1 MRVRPSFRL
10 DRDPRRHERQETAVP
25 DVIKLLEQ
33 DHREVEDLFSK
44 AESTSGAARQQV
56 VTKIASELTLH
67 TEVEERF
74 VYPAMRDAGL
84 ADLVNEAEQ
93 EHAKVKELVAQLETI
108 DATTD
113 DVESLLAELKAD
125 VQHHVQEEETEAF
138 PKFRESVDQSELQ
151 SLATRVQEAKQ
162 QADA

>member
-1 MRVRPSFRL
+1 M
-10 DRDPRRHERQETAVP
+10 P

-93 EHAKVKELVAQLETI
+93 EHAKVKDLVAQLETI

-162 QADA
+162 QAEA